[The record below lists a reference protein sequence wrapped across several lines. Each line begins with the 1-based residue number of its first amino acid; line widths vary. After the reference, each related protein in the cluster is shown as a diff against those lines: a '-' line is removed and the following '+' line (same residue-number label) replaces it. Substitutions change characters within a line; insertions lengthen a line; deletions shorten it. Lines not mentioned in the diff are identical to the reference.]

1 MADTAK
7 SLPPEPAAIDQRVF
21 FHGISWPQFEAMLT
35 MRGDH
40 GSIRF
45 TYLEG
50 ELELMSPSRYHEMA
64 KTKLARLLEAFAEER
79 GIELEGFGSWTIK
92 NELRE
97 RGVEPDECYVIGPV
111 PGEPERPDFAV
122 EVVHTSGGIDKL
134 AVYQGLEVP
143 EVWFFDRGRLEFHR
157 LERSGYVPAT
167 HSMFLSDLDPA
178 LIVRCMDA
186 GTQTE
191 AVRQLRAALRSHR

>member
-7 SLPPEPAAIDQRVF
+7 SLPPEPVAIDQRVF

-40 GSIRF
+40 GSVRF

-50 ELELMSPSRYHEMA
+50 ELELMSPSRYHGAA
-64 KTKLARLLEAFAEER
+64 KKKLARLIEAFAEER
-79 GIELEGFGSWTIK
+79 GLELEGFGSWTIK
-92 NELRE
+92 SELRE
-97 RGVEPDECYVIGPV
+97 RGVEPDECYVVGPV
-111 PGEPERPDFAV
+111 KSEPERPDFAV

-143 EVWFFDRGRLEFHR
+143 EVWLYDRGRLEFHH
-157 LERSGYVPAT
+157 LERSRYVAAA
-167 HSMFLSDLDPA
+167 HSAFLTDLDPA
-178 LIVRCMDA
+178 LIARTMEA
-186 GTQTE
+186 TTQTE
-191 AVRQLRAALRSHR
+191 AVRQLRVALRSRA